1 MSSTSVSVRVPATT
15 ANLGPGFDC
24 LGLTLDLWNRATFT
38 LSGQNIR
45 VKLKGE
51 GKGWLPTDERN
62 PIVRAFLR
70 FYNAM
75 GKPVPQGLEVICD
88 NQIPLGS
95 GLGSSAAASLA
106 GLLGANA
113 LLGEPAGRQ
122 EIFSLAVEIEGH
134 PDNAAAA
141 LWGGLVV
148 VISQDQH
155 PEVFRFEPAL
165 LKVVVVML
173 PSVHLPTSTARA
185 ALPKMVPLADAVYN
199 LGRTALVV
207 EALRCGDLTLLGKA
221 MQDRLHQP
229 YRLKLVAGAEQALQS
244 AYQSGAAAAAISGAG
259 PSLIAFPVS
268 EAEPVAASMAAALEQ
283 AGHKTRSMVLFT
295 IPQGANVVK
304 IQGSSE
310 PDQPF

>member
-24 LGLTLDLWNRATFT
+24 LGLTLDLWNRSTFT
-38 LSGQNIR
+38 LSGQGIR

-51 GKGWLPTDERN
+51 GRGWLPTDERN
-62 PIVRAFLR
+62 LIAQAFLR
-70 FYNAM
+70 FYGAM
-75 GKPVPQGLEVICD
+75 GKPAPQGLEIICD

-113 LLGEPAGRQ
+113 LLGGPANRQ
-122 EIFSLAVEIEGH
+122 EVLSLAVEIEGH

-148 VISQDQH
+148 VISHDQQ
-155 PEVFRFEPAL
+155 PEVFRFEPAP
-165 LKVVVVML
+165 LKVVVVL
-173 PSVHLPTSTARA
+173 PSIYLPTSAARA
-185 ALPKMVPLADAVYN
+185 VLPKMVPLADAVYN

-207 EALRCGDLTLLGKA
+207 EALRSGDLALLGKA
-221 MQDRLHQP
+221 MRDRLHQP
-229 YRLKLVAGAEQALQS
+229 YRLNLIPGAEQALR
-244 AYQSGAAAAAISGAG
+244 AACQSGAAAAAISGAG

-268 EAEPVAASMAAALEQ
+268 EGEPVAAGMVAALEQ
-283 AGHKTRSMVLFT
+283 AGQKTRSMVLFT
-295 IPQGANVVK
+295 IPQGAAVEQ
-304 IQGSSE
+304 IQSSPE
-310 PDQPF
+310 PDKPF